1 MQLLAMLVPVII
13 LASGWCASTVCLSQC
28 LLYAVNDSATV
39 YVNVANMYMYMFIH
53 LCTCTL
59 NPDRGQQYLKT
70 ATEIAHFSAIRQFS
84 PTITEKAALGW

>member
-1 MQLLAMLVPVII
+1 MQLLAMLVTVIV

-28 LLYAVNDSATV
+28 LLYAANDSVTV
-39 YVNVANMYMYMFIH
+39 YVNFANMYMFVH

-70 ATEIAHFSAIRQFS
+70 ATEIAYVSAIRQFS
-84 PTITEKAALGW
+84 LTITEKAALGW